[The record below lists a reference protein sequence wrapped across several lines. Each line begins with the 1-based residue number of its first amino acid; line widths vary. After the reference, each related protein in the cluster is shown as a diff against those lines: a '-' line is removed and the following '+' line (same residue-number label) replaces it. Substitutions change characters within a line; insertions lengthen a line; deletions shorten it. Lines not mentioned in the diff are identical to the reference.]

1 MLKFHR
7 TNLQEKLM
15 EALKAV
21 LPIIVIVLLLGFT
34 LAPLPSGVLTSFLI
48 GSVLLILGMMFFT
61 LGADLSMTTI
71 GERVGTAM
79 TRSRK
84 LQIVLPLS
92 FFLGFI
98 ITISEPDLQVL
109 AEQVPSVPNSVLI
122 LVIACGVG
130 LFLVVALLRMLIGI
144 SLSRL
149 LIFFYLIV
157 FLLAFFVPDNFLAV
171 AFDAGGV
178 TTGPMTVP
186 FIMSLGVG
194 IAAIRSDKHAA
205 DDSFGLV
212 ALCSIGPVLSVLLL
226 ALIFSP
232 EGTYLMPSVAEPADS
247 IALWQMFYR
256 EFPSYMKEI
265 AIALLPIIAFFAVF
279 QIAVLKLDRKTL
291 VRIIIGLVYTYVGL
305 VLFLTGVNVG
315 FMPAGILLGEL
326 LMSLS
331 CKWLIVPVGTLIGY
345 FIVMA
350 EPAVHVLTQQVEEIT
365 SGSIPAS
372 AMRYSLSIGVAVSV
386 GLSMIRVLAGF
397 SILWFLIP
405 GYGLA
410 LGLSFLVPKIFT
422 AIAFD
427 SGGVASGPMTTTFL
441 LPFAIGA
448 CSAAGGSIVSDAF
461 GIVAMVAMTPLITIQ
476 VLGVVYQFGTR
487 HTTKEEASLTT
498 WDIQHD
504 FEIMEL

>member
-1 MLKFHR
+1 
-7 TNLQEKLM
+7 
-15 EALKAV
+15 
-21 LPIIVIVLLLGFT
+21 
-34 LAPLPSGVLTSFLI
+34 
-48 GSVLLILGMMFFT
+48 MMFFT

-130 LFLVVALLRMLIGI
+130 LFLVVALFRMLIGI

-279 QIAVLKLDRKTL
+279 QMAVLKLDRKTL

-350 EPAVHVLTQQVEEIT
+350 EPADHIRLDPRFCHALQSLHRCRRLCRSFHDPR
-365 SGSIPAS
+365 SGRIFDP
-372 AMRYSLSIGVAVSV
+372 
-386 GLSMIRVLAGF
+386 
-397 SILWFLIP
+397 
-405 GYGLA
+405 
-410 LGLSFLVPKIFT
+410 LVP
-422 AIAFD
+422 D
-427 SGGVASGPMTTTFL
+427 PGL
-441 LPFAIGA
+441 R
-448 CSAAGGSIVSDAF
+448 AGTGSFFPCAENFYCDCF
-461 GIVAMVAMTPLITIQ
+461 
-476 VLGVVYQFGTR
+476 
-487 HTTKEEASLTT
+487 
-498 WDIQHD
+498 
-504 FEIMEL
+504 

>member
-171 AFDAGGV
+171 AFDARWCHNGSHDSSLYH
-178 TTGPMTVP
+178 VP
-186 FIMSLGVG
+186 
-194 IAAIRSDKHAA
+194 R
-205 DDSFGLV
+205 
-212 ALCSIGPVLSVLLL
+212 C
-226 ALIFSP
+226 
-232 EGTYLMPSVAEPADS
+232 
-247 IALWQMFYR
+247 
-256 EFPSYMKEI
+256 
-265 AIALLPIIAFFAVF
+265 
-279 QIAVLKLDRKTL
+279 
-291 VRIIIGLVYTYVGL
+291 
-305 VLFLTGVNVG
+305 
-315 FMPAGILLGEL
+315 
-326 LMSLS
+326 
-331 CKWLIVPVGTLIGY
+331 
-345 FIVMA
+345 
-350 EPAVHVLTQQVEEIT
+350 
-365 SGSIPAS
+365 
-372 AMRYSLSIGVAVSV
+372 
-386 GLSMIRVLAGF
+386 
-397 SILWFLIP
+397 
-405 GYGLA
+405 
-410 LGLSFLVPKIFT
+410 
-422 AIAFD
+422 
-427 SGGVASGPMTTTFL
+427 
-441 LPFAIGA
+441 
-448 CSAAGGSIVSDAF
+448 
-461 GIVAMVAMTPLITIQ
+461 
-476 VLGVVYQFGTR
+476 R
-487 HTTKEEASLTT
+487 HCCNSKR
-498 WDIQHD
+498 
-504 FEIMEL
+504 